1 MACKVTR
8 YDCQRDVDKI
18 KELAEIASTLENTEF
33 HTIFPWK
40 KQCDEPGNHL
50 HYVAQ
55 APNGTICGWLR
66 AKVIDKYGRRYIF
79 LNEISTRR
87 VRDELYGGVGLSLN
101 SALVKDA
108 MTEGVDF
115 IYLYPLNPEV
125 ASIYRRPEWGYAR
138 QRPEIV
144 QLFRVLR
151 NPPTREM
158 LDKMM
163 PPNPRS
169 FMAAA
174 YAIISQPPQD
184 EALLKLFSRVRR
196 RMIENPELIEELADA
211 IMKVESV
218 PMMEEE
224 EGLPEE
230 KRMSIDS
237 KRAMIAEVL
246 NKVKIGG
253 RRRRTFKNKKHK
265 KTRRLTRLR
274 RFHRR

>member
-18 KELAEIASTLENTEF
+18 KELAEIASTLENSEF

-66 AKVIDKYGRRYIF
+66 AKVIDKYGRRYIY

-108 MTEGVDF
+108 MAEGVDF

-125 ASIYRRPEWGYAR
+125 ASIYQRPEWGYAR
-138 QRPEIV
+138 QRPETV
-144 QLFRVLR
+144 QMFRVLR

-174 YAIISQPPQD
+174 YAIISQAPQD

-196 RMIENPELIEELADA
+196 RMIENPKLIEELAEA
-211 IMKVESV
+211 IMKVQSV

-230 KRMSIDS
+230 KRMSLDS

-246 NKVKIGG
+246 NKVKLGG

-265 KTRRLTRLR
+265 KTRKITRLR
-274 RFHRR
+274 RVRRT

>member
-18 KELAEIASTLENTEF
+18 KELAEIASTLEHSEF

-40 KQCDEPGNHL
+40 KQCDEPGNHV
-50 HYVAQ
+50 HYIAQ

-66 AKVIDKYGRRYIF
+66 AKVIDKYGRHYIY

-108 MTEGVDF
+108 VAEGVDF

-125 ASIYRRPEWGYAR
+125 AAIYQRPEWGYAR

-144 QLFRVLR
+144 QMFRVLR

-211 IMKVESV
+211 IMKVEGV
-218 PMMEEE
+218 TAADKEA
-224 EGLPEE
+224 GLPEE
-230 KRMSIDS
+230 KRMPLAE
-237 KRAMIAEVL
+237 KRWMIAEVL

-253 RRRRTFKNKKHK
+253 RRRTFKHKKHK
-265 KTRRLTRLR
+265 KTRRVTRLR
-274 RFHRR
+274 RFRRT

>member
-18 KELAEIASTLENTEF
+18 KELAEIASPLENSEF

-40 KQCDEPGNHL
+40 KQCDEPGNHV

-66 AKVIDKYGRRYIF
+66 AKVVDKYDRHYIY

-108 MTEGVDF
+108 MAEGVDF

-144 QLFRVLR
+144 QMFRVLR

-158 LDKMM
+158 LDKLM

-196 RMIENPELIEELADA
+196 SMIENPKLIEELADA
-211 IMKVESV
+211 IMKVEGV
-218 PMMEEE
+218 TAADEE

-230 KRMSIDS
+230 KRMPLAE
-237 KRAMIAEVL
+237 KRWMIAEVL
-246 NKVKIGG
+246 NKVKLGG
-253 RRRRTFKNKKHK
+253 RRRTFKNKKAK
-265 KTRRLTRLR
+265 KTRRVTRLR
-274 RFHRR
+274 RFRRT

>member
-8 YDCQRDVDKI
+8 YDCRDNADKI
-18 KELAEIASTLENTEF
+18 RELAEIASTLENSEF

-108 MTEGVDF
+108 MAEGVDF

-144 QLFRVLR
+144 QMFRVLR

-230 KRMSIDS
+230 KRMSLDS

-253 RRRRTFKNKKHK
+253 RRRTSKNKKHK

-274 RFHRR
+274 RVRRT